1 MLKTLV
7 RQNNHDFL
15 HQYQWIHPLQK
26 IKILQATVQTS
37 NNKLIKEQKNILP
50 IQFFLNLF
58 LAQKPKIKV
67 AKKSNASFKIRLNM
81 FIGIKN
87 HLHNCKL
94 SLFFV
99 RFICSILPL
108 IKLDTNLT
116 KNSLP
121 NNNFHLLISYG
132 WKEILPYDIPLN
144 ISSHQ
149 LGGAH
154 IQFLVQSPVP
164 RLPFFYFTYK

>member
-67 AKKSNASFKIRLNM
+67 AKKSNASFKIRPNM
-81 FIGIKN
+81 IIGTKN

-121 NNNFHLLISYG
+121 NKFTFVNFLWIDKLKCITQLF
-132 WKEILPYDIPLN
+132 WKTMQIFFTLYD
-144 ISSHQ
+144 SR
-149 LGGAH
+149 
-154 IQFLVQSPVP
+154 V
-164 RLPFFYFTYK
+164 FFG